1 MADPDPNSET
11 GAEDAPPKKSKK
23 GLLIGAVVALLCG
36 GGAFYA
42 VHSGMILGAA
52 EVADDHAEG
61 QKPVL
66 EETKLATFVPIDP
79 MVISLG
85 GHSQHQLRFNAQ
97 LEVASAKQSD
107 VENLMPR
114 ILDVLNGYL
123 RAVDVADLQS
133 PTALVKLRVQMLRR
147 IQLVTGDGHVKDL
160 LITEFVFT

>member
-1 MADPDPNSET
+1 MADPDPNAET
-11 GAEDAPPKKSKK
+11 GAQDAPPKKSKK
-23 GLLIGAVVALLCG
+23 GLLIGAVAALLCG

-42 VHSGMILGAA
+42 VNSGMILGAT
-52 EVADDHAEG
+52 EVAGEHGEDD
-61 QKPVL
+61 KPVL
-66 EETKLATFVPIDP
+66 EETELATFVPIDP

-85 GHSQHQLRFNAQ
+85 GQSQHQLRFNAQ